1 MIVKENSSVTVHY
14 VGTLENGDE
23 FDNSY
28 KKGTPL
34 SFTIG
39 EGKVLKGFESPLVG
53 KEVGDRVE
61 VSLTAKDAY
70 GEFNENAISEIP
82 KDTIPSSVEII
93 KDGFIKGKTQSGH
106 DVIAK
111 VLEIKE
117 NSYILDLN
125 HPLAGKDL
133 KFDIE
138 ILEVN

>member
-1 MIVKENSSVTVHY
+1 MIVKENSNVTVHY

-53 KEVGDRVE
+53 KEVGDKVE
-61 VSLTAKDAY
+61 ISLTAKEAY
-70 GEFNENAISEIP
+70 GEVNENAISEIS
-82 KDTIPSSVEII
+82 KDTIPSSVEIV

-106 DVIAK
+106 DVLAK
-111 VLEIKE
+111 VIDIKE

-138 ILEVN
+138 ILEVK

>member
-1 MIVKENSSVTVHY
+1 MIVKENSNVTVHY
-14 VGTLENGDE
+14 IGTLENGDE

>member
-1 MIVKENSSVTVHY
+1 MIVKENSNVTVHY
-14 VGTLENGDE
+14 IGTLENGDE

-70 GEFNENAISEIP
+70 GEVNENAISEIP

>member
-1 MIVKENSSVTVHY
+1 MIVKENSNVTVHY

-53 KEVGDRVE
+53 KEVGDKVE
-61 VSLTAKDAY
+61 ISLTAKEAY
-70 GEFNENAISEIP
+70 GEVNENAISEIS
-82 KDTIPSSVEII
+82 KDTIPSSVEIV
-93 KDGFIKGKTQSGH
+93 KNGFIRGKTQSGH
-106 DVIAK
+106 DVLAK
-111 VLEIKE
+111 VIDIKE

-138 ILEVN
+138 ILEVK

>member
-1 MIVKENSSVTVHY
+1 MIVKENSNVTVHY

-53 KEVGDRVE
+53 KEVGDKVE
-61 VSLTAKDAY
+61 ISLTAKEAY
-70 GEFNENAISEIP
+70 GEVNENAISEIS
-82 KDTIPSSVEII
+82 KDTIPSSVEIV
-93 KDGFIKGKTQSGH
+93 KDGFIRGKTQSGH
-106 DVIAK
+106 DVLAK
-111 VLEIKE
+111 VIDIKE

-138 ILEVN
+138 ILEVK

>member
-1 MIVKENSSVTVHY
+1 MIVKENSNVTVHY
-14 VGTLENGDE
+14 IGTLENGDE

-34 SFTIG
+34 SFKIG
-39 EGKVLKGFESPLVG
+39 AGKVLKGFESPLVG
-53 KEVGDRVE
+53 KEMGDRVE
-61 VSLTAKDAY
+61 ISLSAKDAY
-70 GEFNENAISEIP
+70 GEINENAISEVEMDKIP
-82 KDTIPSSVEII
+82 DNVKMEVG
-93 KDGFIKGKTQSGH
+93 GFIRGKTQSGH
-106 DVIAK
+106 DLIAK

-133 KFDIE
+133 KFNIE